1 MSDTACVF
9 DTVKFTMRINRVP
22 GFISF
27 SAPTFALQSLSLDK
41 IMKLV
46 SSVSRQPVLLLGC
59 MRRQNKCVY
68 FGILLLDRHV
78 FDLATRCL
86 KSEGSEWCCHLC
98 GDTAVW
104 GAVTSG
110 ITASLS
116 VCADATRWWHWG
128 DRSITLLPQ
137 PFLTCVAFLQLFNYF
152 SYWNYWFPSF
162 SALEL
167 FFECMMTAE
176 DFGLVGMSNYC
187 HCELTWKHIVVHW
200 HRSAFTTRAW
210 RQYSCA
216 VLRTEPFVLYSG
228 PAAFLFPCMAIPCL
242 LWGGGGVSKTVNP
255 TMTQSGLNAI
265 SSDLPALYFSC
276 LDHSVIWN
284 IKWCLFLRITVFFVQ
299 LHKQRNC
306 LT

>member
-1 MSDTACVF
+1 
-9 DTVKFTMRINRVP
+9 MRINRVP
-22 GFISF
+22 SFISF
-27 SAPTFALQSLSLDK
+27 SAPTFALQSLSWDK

-137 PFLTCVAFLQLFNYF
+137 PFLTCVAFLQLFIYF
-152 SYWNYWFPSF
+152 FLSHIGIIGFHGFPRWSCF
-162 SALEL
+162 WMHDESRG
-167 FFECMMTAE
+167 F
-176 DFGLVGMSNYC
+176 
-187 HCELTWKHIVVHW
+187 
-200 HRSAFTTRAW
+200 RSR
-210 RQYSCA
+210 R
-216 VLRTEPFVLYSG
+216 
-228 PAAFLFPCMAIPCL
+228 
-242 LWGGGGVSKTVNP
+242 
-255 TMTQSGLNAI
+255 
-265 SSDLPALYFSC
+265 
-276 LDHSVIWN
+276 N
-284 IKWCLFLRITVFFVQ
+284 IYQ
-299 LHKQRNC
+299 LS
-306 LT
+306 L